1 MEANREIEKNLG
13 AQDSA
18 FFVIKAGGDMPD
30 DVVKLC
36 RVMGMF
42 EEE

>member
-1 MEANREIEKNLG
+1 MEANREIEKTWVHRIVRFLY
-13 AQDSA
+13 
-18 FFVIKAGGDMPD
+18 KAGGDMPD